1 MLRLLTLG
9 GLSLERDGI
18 SLDHVSTSRK
28 GLVLLAVLAAHGAL
42 GRDRLM
48 ALLWPESDTERARG
62 SLKQTVH
69 TLRRQLQEPDLLL
82 GTAELRLNPERIE
95 TDVQAFVH
103 ALEAGHGEEAI
114 SLYRGPFLD
123 GVHLTGT
130 PDFEHWL
137 DGWRD
142 ELAARFRGS
151 LEAQALAARGRTD
164 VAAEVGWRRR
174 LQAADP
180 FSSRA
185 ALKLMEALV
194 RAGDPASALQHA
206 RTHELLLGEAL
217 GVSPDPSVQDLV
229 DRLRAGESE
238 ATSPYV
244 SGGKADPSLDRH
256 AEPLAGGPSRAAEV
270 GSGVGPKATSRHD
283 VDPDRSSDGS
293 PRRPNALSRTFAG
306 EHPFVLAGGLLL
318 LLGAGAIGLLLER
331 DRTGEGMDPIAVTD
345 EVASSPTPL
354 SSVAVLPFVD
364 MSPDGDL
371 EYLADGIAEEILNTL
386 AGIRE
391 LRVPARTSSFHF
403 KGRNLPIREIAEQ
416 LGVSHVLEGSL
427 RKAGERIRV
436 TVQFVD
442 ARADQ
447 HLWSRTFDPQLDDVF
462 VLQDE
467 IARAVAG
474 EVRVHLAP
482 GPVARNHPPTG
493 NPAAHDLYLR
503 GLFHWNRRSGPDLL
517 LAIRFFEE
525 ATELDP
531 GYARAWAGLALV
543 YAVIPLGFAPAL
555 SADVA
560 RNRLEI
566 AADRALALDSTLAE
580 VHAARGL
587 SYHFEWRWHDA
598 EREYRRAIDLNPR
611 YATAHQWYGEHLAKV
626 GQPEAGVA
634 SVRRALELDP
644 LSLVVRNDLG
654 LVLLLAGHRDA
665 AREAWEET
673 LRMDPGFSIPHYFLH
688 RLALIEGN
696 LVASEEMGRRWA
708 ALTGA
713 APVEEIVL
721 LTRAVGAPE
730 PRPEA
735 LAVLDRWEA
744 RGDPRWLDIAF
755 YRTHLDD
762 VDGAIRGLEEGMK
775 ARVPMMVQLSSSPWF
790 DPLRGD
796 PRLEAL
802 IRELGLP
809 G

>member
-9 GLSLERDGI
+9 GLSLEKDGI
-18 SLDHVSTSRK
+18 PLDRVSGNRK
-28 GLVLLAVLAAHGAL
+28 GLVLLAVLAVHGTV

-48 ALLWPESDTERARG
+48 ALLWPESNSDRARG
-62 SLKQTVH
+62 SLKQAFH
-69 TLRRQLQEPDLLL
+69 TLRRQLDEPDLVL
-82 GTAELRLNPERIE
+82 GNAELRLNPERIE

-103 ALEAGHGEEAI
+103 ALETGHGEEAI

-123 GVHLTGT
+123 GVHLAGT

-142 ELAARFRGS
+142 ELAARYQGN

-164 VAAEVGWRRR
+164 VAAEVGWWRR

-185 ALKLMEALV
+185 ALKLMEVLV
-194 RAGDPASALQHA
+194 RAGDPAAALQHA
-206 RTHELLLGEAL
+206 RTHELLLGEEL
-217 GVSPDPSVQDLV
+217 GVSPDPSVQELV
-229 DRLRAGESE
+229 DWLRAGESR
-238 ATSPYV
+238 ARSPYV
-244 SGGKADPSLDRH
+244 S
-256 AEPLAGGPSRAAEV
+256 V
-270 GSGVGPKATSRHD
+270 GSGVGPKAT
-283 VDPDRSSDGS
+283 DPDDRDPDGS
-293 PRRPNALSRTFAG
+293 SEMSQGRATALPRAFVGKR
-306 EHPFVLAGGLLL
+306 PFVLAGGLLL

-331 DRTGEGMDPIAVTD
+331 DRTGEGNGPIAVTD
-345 EVASSPTPL
+345 EPVSSPTPL

-403 KGRNLPIREIAEQ
+403 KGRNLPVREIAEQ

-436 TVQFVD
+436 TVQLVD
-442 ARADQ
+442 ARVDQ
-447 HLWSRTFDPQLDDVF
+447 HLWSRNFDPELDDVF

-467 IARAVAG
+467 IARAVAR
-474 EVRVHLAP
+474 ELRVHLAP
-482 GPVARNHPPTG
+482 GTVARNHPPTG

-517 LAIRFFEE
+517 LAMRFFEE

-531 GYARAWAGLALV
+531 GYARARAGLALV
-543 YAVIPLGFAPAL
+543 YAVMPIGFAPAL
-555 SADVA
+555 PADVA
-560 RNRLEI
+560 RTRLEV
-566 AADRALALDSTLAE
+566 AAERALALDPTVAE
-580 VHAARGL
+580 VHAARAL
-587 SYHFEWRWHDA
+587 SYHFEWRWDDA

-626 GQPEAGVA
+626 GQSEAGVA
-634 SVRRALELDP
+634 SMRRALELDP

-673 LRMDPGFSIPHYFLH
+673 LRMDPSFSIPHYFLH
-688 RLALIEGN
+688 RLALIEGD
-696 LVASEEMGRRWA
+696 LAASEEMGRRWA

-713 APVEEIVL
+713 APAEEITM

-730 PRPEA
+730 SRPGA
-735 LAVLDRWEA
+735 LSILDTWEA
-744 RGDPRWLDIAF
+744 RVAPPWLDIAF

-762 VDGAIRGLEEGMK
+762 VDGAIRALEEGMN
-775 ARVPMMVQLSSSPWF
+775 ARAPMMAQLRSSPWF
-790 DPLRGD
+790 HPLRGD
-796 PRLEAL
+796 PRSEAL
-802 IRELGLP
+802 VRELGFP